1 MRTFQ
6 NSVFFLD
13 LWEHFMKAR
22 LIVLFAAVSILA
34 VGSPLWAD
42 WTGSN
47 STAWNDPGNWG
58 GAFPTGDA
66 NVYTNSPN
74 IATITANSLFTPNDI
89 VIGGGAQINHIA
101 GSLSTG
107 GGWSSIGTYGN
118 TGIYNLADTGG
129 TGGTFTGYGL
139 GSGSLTLGGLL
150 DLGGVNQGFGSTSGN
165 GTFNMNTTGVLT
177 IQGGG
182 GYPGTSLAVGN
193 HGATGVFNL
202 DNGTVTANSADIWIG
217 NGIESGVPG
226 TGTLN
231 MSGGLVNAPSMY
243 VGQGGGLGV
252 VNLVGGTVTLTGNA
266 YFGSGGT
273 GPTQR
278 PAARSTCQA
287 ACLMWPGTWRSGKSR
302 TIPAPTAA

>member
-1 MRTFQ
+1 MKTFRHCVLF
-6 NSVFFLD
+6 N
-13 LWEHFMKAR
+13 EPRGHFTKAR
-22 LIVLFAAVSILA
+22 LIVLFAAMSIIA
-34 VGSPLWAD
+34 VGSPVWAD
-42 WTGSN
+42 WTGTN
-47 STAWNDPGNWG
+47 STAWNDQGNWG
-58 GAFPTGDA
+58 GTFPTGDA
-66 NVYTNSPN
+66 NIYTNSPN

-89 VIGGGAQINHIA
+89 VIGGGAQIKHIA

-107 GGWSSIGTYGN
+107 GGWSSVGIYGN

-202 DNGTVTANSADIWIG
+202 DNGTITATSAI
-217 NGIESGVPG
+217 SG
-226 TGTLN
+226 
-231 MSGGLVNAPSMY
+231 
-243 VGQGGGLGV
+243 
-252 VNLVGGTVTLTGNA
+252 
-266 YFGSGGT
+266 
-273 GPTQR
+273 
-278 PAARSTCQA
+278 
-287 ACLMWPGTWRSGKSR
+287 
-302 TIPAPTAA
+302 